1 MKLSVII
8 VNYNVKYFLEQCL
21 LSVLKAMNG
30 IDGEIIV
37 VDNNSVD
44 GSVEMLRK
52 KFPGI
57 KLIAN
62 SFNEGF
68 SKANNKAISIAHGE
82 YVLLLNPD
90 TLVEED
96 TFRKIISFTDSHPD
110 AGAVGVKMIDGT
122 GKFLP
127 ESKRGLPT
135 PSVAFYKV
143 SGLARLFPRSRTFG
157 KYHLSYLDKDE
168 THSVDVLSGA
178 FMLIRKNVLE
188 KTGLLDED
196 YFMYGEDI
204 DISYRI
210 KKAGYKNYYF
220 PGTSIIHYKGES
232 TKKTS
237 VNYVFT
243 FYRAMIVFARKH
255 FSSSHAF
262 TFSFLINLAIYFRAG
277 AAVLSRVGKQ
287 IFFPLADS
295 IILYA
300 GIYFIQAWWSKNL
313 AVIYPREFFLVAI
326 PSYIFIWLVTV
337 YLSGGY
343 DRPVRL
349 SKIIRGIITGTVIIL
364 TIYALLPE
372 TVRYSRAMILIGAVW
387 AILGT
392 TGLRLLLNFIGFKN
406 FALHTGETKRLL
418 IAGSEEESRRILSLL
433 NIAGA
438 RINFIGYVDSEKN
451 NPSLNGKPMEEFRQ
465 YHLGNTERLADIAE
479 VYRADEIIFCADDI
493 SSQKI
498 IASMSQITGREIEF
512 KIAPPESM
520 FIIGSH
526 SVENPG
532 ELYVVDV
539 NTISKPVNKRNKRL
553 ADMVVAIVLLPASP
567 LLIFFQKN
575 PSGFLGNIFRVLGG
589 MRSWVGYR
597 YRGEEKNSLPA
608 IRKGVLTPSD
618 AVRTKN
624 IEFKNSEK
632 LDMLYAKDYQ
642 VYNDLRIIL
651 SGWRELGRKN

>member
-8 VNYNVKYFLEQCL
+8 VNYDVKYFLEQCL
-21 LSVLKAMNG
+21 LSVLKAMKG

-57 KLIAN
+57 NLMASPVN
-62 SFNEGF
+62 DGF
-68 SKANNKAISIAHGE
+68 SKANNKAISASQGE

-96 TFRKIISFTDSHPD
+96 TFSKIISFADSHPD
-110 AGAVGVKMIDGT
+110 AGAVGVKMIDGR

-135 PSVAFYKV
+135 PSVAFYKI
-143 SGLARLFPRSRTFG
+143 SGLAKLFPRSSTFG
-157 KYHLSYLDKDE
+157 KYHLSYLDKE
-168 THSVDVLSGA
+168 QVHSVDVLSGA
-178 FMLIRKNVLE
+178 FMLIRKSVLD
-188 KTGLLDED
+188 KIGLLDED

-220 PGTSIIHYKGES
+220 PETSIIHYKGES

-255 FSSSHAF
+255 FTSSHAA
-262 TFSFLINLAIYFRAG
+262 TFSFLINLAIYFRAA
-277 AAVLSRVGKQ
+277 AAVVNRVWKQ

-295 IILYA
+295 VILYA
-300 GIYFIQAWWSKNL
+300 GIYFIQSWWSRNL
-313 AVIYPREFFLVAI
+313 SVVYPKEFFLIAI
-326 PSYIFIWLVTV
+326 PTYIFIWLFTV

-349 SKIIRGIITGTVIIL
+349 SKIIRGIVTGTVIIL

-372 TVRYSRAMILIGAVW
+372 TVRYSRAMILIGSIW

-392 TGLRLLLNFIGFKN
+392 TGFRLLLNLFGLKN

-438 RINFIGYVDSEKN
+438 RINFIGYVDSEN
-451 NPSLNGKPMEEFRQ
+451 GHSLNGKPMEEFMQ
-465 YHLGNTERLADIAE
+465 YYLGNTERLADIAE
-479 VYRADEIIFCADDI
+479 VYRADEIIFCAHDI

-498 IASMSQITGREIEF
+498 IASMSQITGRAIEF

-539 NTISKPVNKRNKRL
+539 NAISKPVNKRNKRL
-553 ADMVVAIVLLPASP
+553 VDIMMSVFLLAISP

-575 PSGFLGNIFRVLGG
+575 PAGFYVNIFNVLSGKK
-589 MRSWVGYR
+589 SWVGYR
-597 YRGEEKNSLPA
+597 QEKNSLPA
-608 IRKGVLTPSD
+608 IRKGVLASSD
-618 AVRTKN
+618 AVEIKN
-624 IEFKNSEK
+624 TEFKNSEK

-651 SGWRELGRKN
+651 SGWRELGRKT

>member
-21 LSVLKAMNG
+21 LSVQKAMKG

-44 GSVEMLRK
+44 GSVEMVRK
-52 KFPGI
+52 KFPGV

-62 SFNEGF
+62 PVNEGF
-68 SKANNKAISIAHGE
+68 SKANNKAISLSQAE

-96 TFRKIISFTDSHPD
+96 TFSKIISFADSHPD

-135 PSVAFYKV
+135 PSVAFYKI
-143 SGLARLFPRSRTFG
+143 SGLAKLFPHSRTFG
-157 KYHLSYLDKDE
+157 KYHLSYLNKDE
-168 THSVDVLSGA
+168 THSIDVLSGA
-178 FMLIRKNVLE
+178 FMLIRKSVLD
-188 KTGLLDED
+188 KIGLLDED

-210 KKAGYKNYYF
+210 NKAGYKNYYF

-255 FSSSHAF
+255 FSSSNAL

-277 AAVLSRVGKQ
+277 AAVLNRVWKQ

-295 IILYA
+295 VILYV
-300 GIYFIQAWWSKNL
+300 GIYFIQSWWSKNFS
-313 AVIYPREFFLVAI
+313 VIYPREFFLVAI
-326 PSYIFIWLVTV
+326 PSYIFIWLLTV

-349 SKIIRGIITGTVIIL
+349 SKIIRGIVTGTVIIL

-387 AILGT
+387 AILGI
-392 TGLRLLLNFIGFKN
+392 TGLRLLLNLFGFKN

-418 IAGSEEESRRILSLL
+418 IAGSEQESRRILSLL

-438 RINFIGYVDSEKN
+438 RINFIGYVDSEKAS
-451 NPSLNGKPMEEFRQ
+451 SLNGKPMEEFQQ
-465 YHLGNTERLADIAE
+465 YHLGNTERIADIAE

-493 SSQKI
+493 SSQRI
-498 IASMSQITGREIEF
+498 ISSMSQITGREIEF

-539 NTISKPVNKRNKRL
+539 NAISKPVNKRNKRL
-553 ADMVVAIVLLPASP
+553 ADMVVSAFLLGASP
-567 LLIFFQKN
+567 VLIFFQKN
-575 PSGFLGNIFRVLGG
+575 PSGFYGNIFRVLGG
-589 MRSWVGYR
+589 KMSWVGFR
-597 YRGEEKNSLPA
+597 HNVKEKNSLPA
-608 IRKGVLTPSD
+608 IRKGVLTSSD
-618 AVRTKN
+618 AVKTKN

-651 SGWRELGRKN
+651 SGWRELGRQ

>member
-21 LSVLKAMNG
+21 LSVLKAMKG

-57 KLIAN
+57 KLIA
-62 SFNEGF
+62 SSVNEGF
-68 SKANNKAISIAHGE
+68 SKANNRAISVSEGE

-96 TFRKIISFTDSHPD
+96 TFSKILAFADSHAE
-110 AGAVGVKMIDGT
+110 AGAVGVKMIDGR

-135 PSVAFYKV
+135 PSVAFYKI
-143 SGLARLFPRSRTFG
+143 SGLAKFFPRSSTFG
-157 KYHLSYLDKDE
+157 KYHLSYLDKE
-168 THSVDVLSGA
+168 QVHSIDVLSGA
-178 FMLIRKNVLE
+178 FMLIRKSVLAQI
-188 KTGLLDED
+188 GLLDED

-210 KKAGYKNYYF
+210 KKAGYKNFYF

-243 FYRAMIVFARKH
+243 FYRAMIVFAKKH
-255 FSSSHAF
+255 FTSSHAA

-277 AAVLSRVGKQ
+277 AAVLNRIWKQ

-295 IILYA
+295 VILYA
-300 GIYFIQAWWSKNL
+300 GIYFIQSWWSKNL
-313 AVIYPREFFLVAI
+313 SVVYPREFFLVAI
-326 PSYIFIWLVTV
+326 PSYIFVWLITI

-372 TVRYSRAMILIGAVW
+372 TVRYSRAMILIGTVW
-387 AILGT
+387 AIIGI
-392 TGLRLLLNFIGFKN
+392 TGFRLLMNIFGLKN

-438 RINFIGYVDSEKN
+438 RINFIGYVDSEN
-451 NPSLNGKPMEEFRQ
+451 HNPLLNGKPMEEFMQ

-479 VYRADEIIFCADDI
+479 VYRADEIIFCAHDI

-498 IASMSQITGREIEF
+498 IASMSQITGRAIEF

-539 NTISKPVNKRNKRL
+539 NAISKPVNKRNKRL
-553 ADMVVAIVLLPASP
+553 VDILTSISLLGISP

-575 PSGFLGNIFRVLGG
+575 PAGLYGNIFRVLGG
-589 MRSWVGYR
+589 KKSWVGYR
-597 YRGEEKNSLPA
+597 QEKNSLPA
-608 IRKGVLTPSD
+608 IRKGVLTSSD
-618 AVRTKN
+618 AVETKN
-624 IEFKNSEK
+624 TEFKNSEK

-651 SGWRELGRKN
+651 SGWRELGRNKK

>member
-21 LSVLKAMNG
+21 LSVQKAMNG

-57 KLIAN
+57 KHIAN
-62 SFNEGF
+62 TSNEGF
-68 SKANNKAISIAHGE
+68 SKANNKAISMAKGE

-96 TFRKIISFTDSHPD
+96 TFSKIVSFADNHPD

-135 PSVAFYKV
+135 PSVAFYKI

-157 KYHLSYLDKDE
+157 KYHLSYLDNDKIHD
-168 THSVDVLSGA
+168 VDVLSGA

-220 PGTSIIHYKGES
+220 PETSIIHYKGES
-232 TKKTS
+232 TKRTS

-243 FYRAMIVFARKH
+243 FYRAMIIFARKH

-262 TFSFLINLAIYFRAG
+262 TFSLLINLAIYFRAG
-277 AAVLSRVGKQ
+277 AALLSRVGKQ

-295 IILYA
+295 VILYA
-300 GIYFIQAWWSKNL
+300 GIYFIQVWWSKNL
-313 AVIYPREFFLVAI
+313 SVIYPREFFLVAI
-326 PSYIFIWLVTV
+326 PSYIFIWLFTV
-337 YLSGGY
+337 YFSGGY

-372 TVRYSRAMILIGAVW
+372 TVRYSRAMILIGTVW

-392 TGLRLLLNFIGFKN
+392 TSLRLILNFLGFKN

-451 NPSLNGKPMEEFRQ
+451 NPSLNGKPMEEFSR

-479 VYRADEIIFCADDI
+479 VYRADEIIFCADTI

-498 IASMSQITGREIEF
+498 ITSMSQITGREIEF

-539 NTISKPVNKRNKRL
+539 NAISKPVNKRNKRL
-553 ADMVVAIVLLPASP
+553 ADIVISIVLLPVSP

-575 PSGFLGNIFRVLGG
+575 PAGFLGNIFKVLGG
-589 MRSWVGYR
+589 KMSWVGYR
-597 YRGEEKNSLPA
+597 RGGEEKKSLPA
-608 IRKGVLTPSD
+608 IRKGVLAPSD
-618 AVRTKN
+618 AVHTKN
-624 IEFKNSEK
+624 TEFKSSEK

-642 VYNDLRIIL
+642 VYNDLRIVL